1 MPPLPR
7 LPLAVLLLAFLAL
20 LAYVLHPLY
29 TQDRHIPAAPIS
41 LIPPQTIGLDP
52 CTQRTYIL
60 PLDTITPQPD
70 ELADAL
76 EEELPPS
83 RLPAEALRGEIH
95 IRLTATEQGD
105 IRVSADTE
113 QLQLHEQATLT
124 PPRLLVRSELAEDEW
139 GEDIVE
145 DVQGGDALLSFS
157 LHLDIDVEEIL
168 FRHHELQAHYVL
180 TLDLAS
186 QQLYVEYPDG
196 SLSPALER
204 CDD

>member
-1 MPPLPR
+1 MPPLLR
-7 LPLAVLLLAFLAL
+7 LPIALLLLAL
-20 LAYVLHPLY
+20 LAYGLLPLY
-29 TQDRHIPAAPIS
+29 TQDRHISAPPIS
-41 LIPPQTIGLDP
+41 LIPPQAIESDP
-52 CTQRTYIL
+52 CTPCTYIL
-60 PLDTITPQPD
+60 PLDTITIQPD
-70 ELADAL
+70 ELADGL
-76 EEELPPS
+76 EGELPPS

-105 IRVSADTE
+105 IRVSADTGH
-113 QLQLHEQATLT
+113 LRLHEQATLT
-124 PPRLLVRSELAEDEW
+124 PPRLRVRCELAEDEW

-145 DVQGGDALLSFS
+145 DVQGGDTLLSFT
-157 LHLDIDVEEIL
+157 LHLNIDVEEIF